1 MEWKSE
7 CREENSPFSNLGGV
21 ETFEEGEEKSTIE
34 IAIPQDPRGIVRDT
48 FSLILLNPTTST
60 AVVGTNHQCNVN
72 INNDVIPAVVS
83 LDCDDELTVTQS
95 DGVARVTVVREEQ
108 MKGRVVV
115 PWKVLPRSFDSVYV
129 NISGLVKFLLNF
141 FFCITYFR
149 AFFFFNKYIF
159 LNIFN

>member
-1 MEWKSE
+1 M
-7 CREENSPFSNLGGV
+7 

-60 AVVGTNHQCNVN
+60 AVVGTNHSCNVT

-108 MKGRVVV
+108 KKGRVVV

-129 NISGLVKFLLNF
+129 NISGRLRL
-141 FFCITYFR
+141 
-149 AFFFFNKYIF
+149 
-159 LNIFN
+159 